1 MRVAITGGTGFV
13 GSYSAAAFRARGD
26 DPVLLSRR
34 TGTPVTDV
42 AALEAAFA
50 GCETVVHA
58 AGINRERKDQT
69 YDAVHVRGAENV
81 LAAARGAGVRR
92 VILVSFL
99 RARPGTGSP
108 YHESK
113 WRAEELVR
121 TATDLDTVILKPGVT
136 YGRGDHLLDHL
147 SHAFH
152 TFPVFGLVGFR
163 PRAVRP
169 LAGEDLA
176 RVIVAATDD
185 PRLVGGTFSVLGPE
199 TLTLEEVVRRI
210 AAATGKRPWF
220 VPMPVFFHR
229 GLAWF
234 CEMTMRTPLLARA
247 QLRILLEGV
256 AEATGGPVESL
267 PEDLLPTRPLDRGQI
282 TRGLP
287 APRRFGRADL
297 ICSGE

>member
-13 GSYSAAAFRARGD
+13 GTYSAELFRSRGD
-26 DPVLLSRR
+26 EAVLLSRR
-34 TGTPVTDV
+34 TGVPVTDLG
-42 AALEAAFA
+42 ALESAFA

-58 AGINRERKDQT
+58 AGINRERGEQT
-69 YDAVHVRGAENV
+69 YDAVHVRGTENV
-81 LAAARGAGVRR
+81 LAAARAAGVRR
-92 VILVSFL
+92 VIMVSFL

-113 WRAEELVR
+113 WQAEEFVR
-121 TATDLDTVILKPGVT
+121 RATDLETIVLKPGVT

-163 PRAVRP
+163 ARLVRP

-176 RVIVAATDD
+176 RVIVGAAHD
-185 PRLVGGTFSVLGPE
+185 PGLAGHTFSVVGPE
-199 TLTLEEVVRRI
+199 TLTLEAAVRRV

-220 VPMPVFFHR
+220 MPLPVFCHL
-229 GLAWF
+229 GLALL
-234 CEMTMRTPLLARA
+234 CEKTMHTPLIARA

-256 AEATGGPVESL
+256 AEGAGGPIEAL
-267 PEDLLPTRPLDRGQI
+267 PKDLLPTRRFDLEQI

-297 ICSGE
+297 LCGQD